1 MARVS
6 VLMSCYGTGRW
17 LWEALD
23 SLPWDMPG
31 LEVWVT
37 ANGDAPQDVAA
48 VALAE
53 RTRPIRAIYRDVT
66 LPLSGSLNVM
76 LARAAGD
83 YVMRL
88 DCDDKLPEGALEAM
102 LAAAD
107 AAPKPCFVYGGFEDF
122 GERERVVMPKP
133 LTVKILRDHCPGA
146 DNILIATALAREIG
160 GWEEIGYEDWHF
172 YAKLARHPHAHA
184 VMLPRPVLLH
194 RVRPNS
200 RYAQM
205 VGDNDAHIAAI
216 REALQ

>member
-107 AAPKPCFVYGGFEDF
+107 AAPRPCIVYGGWVDF
-122 GERERVVMPKP
+122 GGRERVVEAKP
-133 LTVKILRDHCPGA
+133 LARVASICPGA
-146 DNILIATALAREIG
+146 DNLLMDTRLAREIG
-160 GWEEIGYEDWHF
+160 GWEEIGYEDWHL
-172 YAKLARHPHAHA
+172 YAKLSRYPGLTA
-184 VMLPRPVLLH
+184 VMLDAPVLLH
-194 RVRPNS
+194 RWRADG

-205 VGDNDAHIAAI
+205 VADNDAHVAAI
-216 REALQ
+216 REALL

>member
-6 VLMSCYGTGRW
+6 VLMSCYGTRRW

-53 RTRPIRAIYRDVT
+53 RTHPIRAIYRDVT

-88 DCDDKLPEGALEAM
+88 DCDDNLLM
-102 LAAAD
+102 D
-107 AAPKPCFVYGGFEDF
+107 T
-122 GERERVVMPKP
+122 R
-133 LTVKILRDHCPGA
+133 
-146 DNILIATALAREIG
+146 LAREIG
-160 GWEEIGYEDWHF
+160 GWEEIGYEDWHL

-184 VMLPRPVLLH
+184 VMLDRPVLLH

-205 VGDNDAHIAAI
+205 VVDNDAHIAAI
-216 REALQ
+216 REALL

>member
-88 DCDDKLPEGALEAM
+88 DCGDKLPEGALEAM

-107 AAPKPCFVYGGFEDF
+107 AAPRPCIVYGGWIDF
-122 GERERVVMPKP
+122 GGRERRVAASRWHRSPRSAPVPTTC
-133 LTVKILRDHCPGA
+133 LWTRAWRARSAAGRRS
-146 DNILIATALAREIG
+146 ATRTGTSTPSWRAIPTPMRSCWTARCYCIVCV
-160 GWEEIGYEDWHF
+160 
-172 YAKLARHPHAHA
+172 PT
-184 VMLPRPVLLH
+184 
-194 RVRPNS
+194 
-200 RYAQM
+200 
-205 VGDNDAHIAAI
+205 AAM
-216 REALQ
+216 RRWS

>member
-66 LPLSGSLNVM
+66 LPLSGLLNVM

-107 AAPKPCFVYGGFEDF
+107 AAPRPCIVYGGWIDF
-122 GERERVVMPKP
+122 GGRERRVAGKP
-133 LTVKILRDHCPGA
+133 LAQVATICPGA
-146 DNILIATALAREIG
+146 DNLLMDTRLAREIG
-160 GWEEIGYEDWHF
+160 GWEEIGYEDWHL

-184 VMLPRPVLLH
+184 VMLDRPVLLH

-205 VGDNDAHIAAI
+205 VVDNDAHIAAI
-216 REALQ
+216 REALL